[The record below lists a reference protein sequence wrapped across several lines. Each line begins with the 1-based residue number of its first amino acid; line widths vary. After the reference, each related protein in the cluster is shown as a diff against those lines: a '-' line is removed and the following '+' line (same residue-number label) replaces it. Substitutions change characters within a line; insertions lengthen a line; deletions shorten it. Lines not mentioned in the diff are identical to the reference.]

1 MSNIGFLV
9 WLWNQGVPGEKPL
22 CSNGLGKYKIKLQN
36 TSLSYSVKTKNIII
50 KLSRLEAMFFKLL
63 SINDNSFVYTAE
75 KPHGEA
81 VTNIMSTI
89 RENPLNKKNPL

>member
-1 MSNIGFLV
+1 MVYVGR
-9 WLWNQGVPGEKPL
+9 
-22 CSNGLGKYKIKLQN
+22 YKVKQQN

-63 SINDNSFVYTAE
+63 SINNNSFVYTAE